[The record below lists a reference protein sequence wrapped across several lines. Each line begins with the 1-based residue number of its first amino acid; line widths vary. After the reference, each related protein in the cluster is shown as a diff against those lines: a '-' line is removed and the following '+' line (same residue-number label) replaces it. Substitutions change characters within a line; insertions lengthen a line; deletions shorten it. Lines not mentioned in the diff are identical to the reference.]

1 MKKLLLA
8 LILLLGFV
16 PVAYGARSDDVYV
29 RKDVFEV
36 HLQNI
41 NTKLDGM
48 IEELKSQRQE
58 LQNQSQA
65 ISELSKSVAV
75 MSERINRNFET
86 LSGRI
91 DGLDARVSDLRND
104 IYLWL
109 VILGIVVALP
119 STQRFLQW
127 RDERQA
133 ARNSSIT
140 LEQVEE
146 LINAKCRGKLSQ

>member
-8 LILLLGFV
+8 LVFV
-16 PVAYGARSDDVYV
+16 FYYVSFAYGVASDDVYV

-36 HLQNI
+36 HLQAI
-41 NTKLDGM
+41 NSNMEKILLKLETLDKSM
-48 IEELKSQRQE
+48 NELT
-58 LQNQSQA
+58 QN
-65 ISELSKSVAV
+65 VAV
-75 MSERINRNFET
+75 MSERIDRNFET

-109 VILGIVVALP
+109 MILGIVVALP
-119 STQRFLQW
+119 SVQKFLQW

-133 ARNSSIT
+133 ARKSSIT

-146 LINAKCRGKLSQ
+146 LINAKFREKLPQ